1 MNMNKYLIGGV
12 VTLLV
17 VAALVGAF
25 FLGRGQMF
33 SSKTPSPMPTTVTQT
48 VNASVAS
55 PVASPSPSVQ
65 PSGLVNPSATIDAFQ
80 SAVTTGDYSTLP
92 GYLADKIT
100 VIIYASSCCG
110 AYTKTQTIQEMS
122 SYLKNAKGP
131 WDFSPQ
137 DSNSQIMIAKYPQYF
152 KDFVIGVATG
162 SRHVAAVHLDDQ
174 FKIDKL
180 TLVVD
185 YELITK

>member
-1 MNMNKYLIGGV
+1 MRMSKYLIGGA
-12 VTLLV
+12 VTLV
-17 VAALVGAF
+17 VIAALAGAF
-25 FLGRGQMF
+25 FLGRGQL
-33 SSKTPSPMPTTVTQT
+33 SISKPTPTPQATTVTQT
-48 VNASVAS
+48 TTAQAVAD
-55 PVASPSPSVQ
+55 VSPSPSAQ
-65 PSGLVNPSATIDAFQ
+65 PSGMVNPSASIDAFQ
-80 SAVTTGDYSTLP
+80 KAVTTGDYSNLP
-92 GYLADKIT
+92 QYLAESVN

-110 AYTKTQTIQEMS
+110 PYTKTQTIQEMS
-122 SYLKNAKGP
+122 GYLKAAKGP

-137 DSNSQIMIAKYPQYF
+137 DGNSKIMVQKYPQYF

-162 SRHVAAVHLDDQ
+162 SRHVAAVHLNDQ